1 MRGKKKNH
9 SQSSTEYSVN
19 VRNNKVEVK
28 LTVLASTPTLRTVS
42 SRLLWTM
49 YWDYVL
55 KTTTKIRN
63 TIENSTENPCDCRL
77 GGSGWYVMGNKW
89 ADNPRHTATWPWLRT
104 KPCSFPLLHGTS
116 ACHLNELETG
126 MAPLPHQPSLSK
138 SSQVLSTTQNTNG
151 HASLFLLPLCHSA
164 HRDSLLNWLLLR
176 FPTLLRT
183 LLLHHTTPSEKLRM
197 ASSVLR

>member
-1 MRGKKKNH
+1 MRGEKNH
-9 SQSSTEYSVN
+9 SQSSTKYSVN

-28 LTVLASTPTLRTVS
+28 LTVLASSLTLRTVS

-49 YWDYVL
+49 YWDHVL

-63 TIENSTENPCDCRL
+63 TIEKGTKNSWDCRL

-89 ADNPRHTATWPWLRT
+89 ADILQPDHDCQALFPPSPTWHLSMSSKWTRDW
-104 KPCSFPLLHGTS
+104 HGS
-116 ACHLNELETG
+116 
-126 MAPLPHQPSLSK
+126 PLPHQPSLSK
-138 SSQVLSTTQNTNG
+138 SSQVLSMTQNTNG

-183 LLLHHTTPSEKLRM
+183 LLLNHTTPSEKLRM